1 MTDSTLYTYR
11 PKEGGPLGSLDELM
25 PALRAACARHGVVLA
40 YLYGSQAR
48 GQAGSLSDVDI
59 AVLFPAEMAS
69 DERLKR
75 LLAVMGEFMDIFKRD
90 DVFVADLAD
99 ATPLLRHQVYKEGQ
113 LLYCADE
120 WLRVKFLTEALR
132 DYEDTRPLRQ
142 IQHQYLL
149 ESIANGTF
157 GRAARTVAE
166 KKGQYGQD

>member
-90 DVFVADLAD
+90 DVFVADLVPAC
-99 ATPLLRHQVYKEGQ
+99 P
-113 LLYCADE
+113 
-120 WLRVKFLTEALR
+120 
-132 DYEDTRPLRQ
+132 
-142 IQHQYLL
+142 
-149 ESIANGTF
+149 S
-157 GRAARTVAE
+157 
-166 KKGQYGQD
+166 

>member
-1 MTDSTLYTYR
+1 MTDSTLYTYH

-75 LLAVMGEFMDIFKRD
+75 LLVVMGEFMDIFKRD
-90 DVFVADLAD
+90 DVFVADLAE
-99 ATPLLRHQVYKEGQ
+99 ATPLLRHQVYKEGR
-113 LLYCADE
+113 LLYCRDDKV
-120 WLRVKFLTEALR
+120 RVKFMTEAVR
-132 DYEDTRPLRQ
+132 DYVDTEPLRR
-142 IQHQYLL
+142 IQRQYLKQHIK
-149 ESIANGTF
+149 EGTF
-157 GRAARTVAE
+157 GRLRTALAE
-166 KKGQYGQD
+166 KKEKYG